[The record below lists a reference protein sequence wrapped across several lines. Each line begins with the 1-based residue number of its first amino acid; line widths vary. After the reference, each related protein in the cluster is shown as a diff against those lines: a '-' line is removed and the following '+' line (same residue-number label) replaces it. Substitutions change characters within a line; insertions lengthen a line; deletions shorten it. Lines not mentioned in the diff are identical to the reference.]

1 MKNKVILNS
10 KEISIIIDRLCHEL
24 IESHSDFSNT
34 ILIGLQ
40 PRGVLLAKRIHTKL
54 SKIINQEIKY
64 GELDTTFF
72 RDDFRRKKG
81 ILTPHETNINF
92 NIESYNVIVI
102 DDVLYTGRTT
112 RSALDALGSFGRA
125 NSIELLVLINRRF
138 SREIPIEPTYVGKSV
153 DVFENEHVIVEW
165 GLNDEESSVVLFNN

>member
-1 MKNKVILNS
+1 MENKVILNS
-10 KEISIIIDRLCHEL
+10 KELSIIIDRLCHEL
-24 IESHSDFSNT
+24 IEGHFDFSNT

-40 PRGVLLAKRIHTKL
+40 PRGVLLAKKIHTKL
-54 SKIINQEIKY
+54 SNIINQEIKY

-81 ILTPHETNINF
+81 ILTPHETNISF
-92 NIESYNVIVI
+92 NIENYNVIVI

-153 DVFENEHVIVEW
+153 DVFENEHVTVEW
-165 GLNDEESSVVLFNN
+165 GSNDEESSVVLFNN